1 MKKGMCL
8 IYRKLERGRFPQPRW
23 ISRRLGTGRK
33 HGGEVLRDCNVGSHD
48 PGADYTGV
56 FILGDSGG
64 LSHTPEQTNEGR
76 VQKADVLAYLIVFID
91 QKEFEV
97 ET

>member
-1 MKKGMCL
+1 M
-8 IYRKLERGRFPQPRW
+8 
-23 ISRRLGTGRK
+23 
-33 HGGEVLRDCNVGSHD
+33 LRDCNVGSHD
-48 PGADYTGV
+48 PSADYTGV

-76 VQKADVLAYLIVFID
+76 GQKADVLAYLIVFID